1 MVIMVVTG
9 GKGTLAGPIVGGLIF
24 GILPEVLREVASPEM
39 QWVIYGVLM
48 IVIVY
53 FLPNG
58 IVPALSSWWKGRSGG
73 GGAGATAP
81 GPGAPPKIGEE
92 RA

>member
-1 MVIMVVTG
+1 
-9 GKGTLAGPIVGGLIF
+9 
-24 GILPEVLREVASPEM
+24 
-39 QWVIYGVLM
+39 VIYGVFM

-58 IVPALSSWWKGRSGG
+58 IVPALSSWWQGRSGRRSGRRSG
-73 GGAGATAP
+73 GQS
-81 GPGAPPKIGEE
+81 GAPPKTGEE

>member
-1 MVIMVVTG
+1 
-9 GKGTLAGPIVGGLIF
+9 
-24 GILPEVLREVASPEM
+24 M

-53 FLPNG
+53 FLPDG
-58 IVPALSSWWKGRSGG
+58 IVPALSSWWQGRS
-73 GGAGATAP
+73 
-81 GPGAPPKIGEE
+81 GAPPKTGEE